1 MNTIMKCN
9 VAMIVTM
16 MLVTACTT
24 PFSPITSKE
33 ISTNTPV
40 VTPIRLTPTN
50 LAMITPTPTI
60 HPITPTSLPLPL
72 FPLDGYVI
80 LFTKDGDLYFQ
91 DGTNSPTK
99 LSSWDKDAR
108 YTLSDDNQKVLI
120 NAPDEYAY
128 SRLPFI
134 INTDGIPQEQHILG
148 NWADQNLLWGTRLGQ
163 AEFIAST
170 HQIIFST
177 HSCNS
182 YDNPSSCVSSLFLAN
197 LEKDNDIKKLTD
209 LGFSGPLHH
218 ENFVVSPNGKLM
230 AVMST
235 TSVDILNMD
244 GKVVHH
250 DILAYKPNTPAI
262 VFPILSWLPD
272 SSGLLAG
279 LPTTLSKSTAYN
291 YMPAASIWRY
301 TISSNSAVQIPFD
314 TAPPLL
320 QTPQFSPDGKWIVY
334 GGLGG
339 DPEVYLRNLEHGQ
352 IRMVGEATQASFTW
366 APDSKNFAVTSAG
379 SQLGAIDRPSLIPA
393 NFFAGW
399 VDGNHFLWVDFSGK
413 VRVAEIKDDG
423 LKIYDTAING
433 YSLFMKPK

>member
-1 MNTIMKCN
+1 MKCK
-9 VAMIVTM
+9 VSIIVTLI
-16 MLVTACTT
+16 LVTACTP
-24 PFSPITSKE
+24 PFSPTPSKE
-33 ISTNTPV
+33 NSTDTPV
-40 VTPIRLTPTN
+40 VTPVRLTPKT
-50 LAMITPTPTI
+50 LAMITPTPTVK
-60 HPITPTSLPLPL
+60 PITPTSLPLPL
-72 FPLDGYVI
+72 FPLGGYVI
-80 LFTKDGDLYFQ
+80 LFAKNGDLYFQ
-91 DGTNSPTK
+91 DGTNSPIK
-99 LSSWDKDAR
+99 LSRVDKDAR

-120 NAPDEYAY
+120 NIQDEYAY

-134 INTDGIPQEQHILG
+134 INTDGTPQEQHILG

-163 AEFIAST
+163 AEFIAGT
-170 HQIIFST
+170 HQVIFST

-182 YDNPSSCVSSLFLAN
+182 YDTPSSCISSLFLAN
-197 LEKDNDIKKLTD
+197 LERDNDIKKLTD

-218 ENFVVSPNGKLM
+218 ENFIVSPNGKLV

-244 GKVVHH
+244 GKVIRH
-250 DILAYKPNTPAI
+250 DILPYKPNTPSI

-279 LPTTLSKSTAYN
+279 LPTTLFDSVAYN
-291 YMPAASIWRY
+291 YVAAASIWRY

-314 TAPPLL
+314 TPPPLL

-334 GGLGG
+334 GGIGG
-339 DPEVYLRNLEHGQ
+339 NPEVYLQNLENGQ
-352 IRMVGEATQASFTW
+352 IRMVGEATQASFKW
-366 APDSKNFAVTSAG
+366 APDSKHFTVTSAG
-379 SQLGAIDRPSLIPA
+379 SWLGTIDMLKPIPA

-399 VDGNHFLWVDFSGK
+399 VDSNHFLWVDFSGK

-423 LKIYDTAING
+423 LKIYDTAINE